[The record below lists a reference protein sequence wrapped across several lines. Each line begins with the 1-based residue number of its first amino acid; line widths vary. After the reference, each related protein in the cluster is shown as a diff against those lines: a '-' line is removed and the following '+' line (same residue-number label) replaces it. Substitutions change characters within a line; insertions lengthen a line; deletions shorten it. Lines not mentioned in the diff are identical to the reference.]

1 VSERCRRGEQEAGL
15 QQILFDILSSSA
27 YQVGAEILHK
37 HRGQLSH
44 ILKEEK
50 IINTPHEKYFYEYR
64 YVTLTGC
71 QV

>member
-1 VSERCRRGEQEAGL
+1 VSERCRRGESRAGL

-37 HRGQLSH
+37 HGGQLPH
-44 ILKEEK
+44 ILKEEEK

-64 YVTLTGC
+64 
-71 QV
+71 